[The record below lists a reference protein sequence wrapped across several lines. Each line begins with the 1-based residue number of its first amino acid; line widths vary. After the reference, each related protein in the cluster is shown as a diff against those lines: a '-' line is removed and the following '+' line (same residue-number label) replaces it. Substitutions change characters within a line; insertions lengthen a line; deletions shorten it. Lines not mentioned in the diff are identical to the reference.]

1 MEASAAEIRFR
12 GVENR
17 LDASHRSIT
26 ELRGASSRHETEIKT
41 TSLEV
46 REIREDIGDMKR
58 ELAEARKEQK
68 AEMVW
73 IRRGLWAAAGT
84 FLMFVVALASL
95 ILQAGGA

>member
-12 GVENR
+12 TLESR
-17 LDASHRSIT
+17 LDASHRSTT
-26 ELRGASSRHETEIKT
+26 ELRGTSARHETEIKT
-41 TSLEV
+41 TGVEV

-58 ELAEARKEQK
+58 ELAEARREQK

-95 ILQAGGA
+95 ILQAGA